1 MTQGICINFKIHR
14 NTNNTSHRKQKLT
27 FKNSIQTRTLRSA
40 QDCRLVL
47 KRKRKTNNNSNIGNT
62 VRELE
67 RKLENELRHMTNKKK
82 TTKIRL
88 KQT

>member
-47 KRKRKTNNNSNIGNT
+47 KRKRKTNDNNSNIGNR

-67 RKLENELRHMTNKKK
+67 SKLENELRHMTEKKQQK
-82 TTKIRL
+82 SD
-88 KQT
+88 